1 MEIAKDLKILL
12 VDDNRVNQRLA
23 IFSFAQIGVKCD
35 IAFDGKDA
43 FEKYQLTEYD
53 LIFMDVQMPVMDG
66 LESTKLIRLYEKE
79 SGRLHCARIVALTGS
94 ESVENKAACLEA
106 GMDDFVEKP
115 IRVDWLS
122 KYFSEFC
129 DNIEHPISNV

>member
-1 MEIAKDLKILL
+1 MEIDKDLKILL

-43 FEKYQLTEYD
+43 FEKCQLTEYD
-53 LIFMDVQMPVMDG
+53 LVFMDVQMPVMDG
-66 LESTKLIRLYEKE
+66 LESTKLIRLFEKE
-79 SGRLHCARIVALTGS
+79 HGRLHRARIVALTGS
-94 ESVENKAACLEA
+94 ESAENMEACFEA

-115 IRVDWLS
+115 IRVEWLS
-122 KYFSEFC
+122 KYLSEFC
-129 DNIEHPISNV
+129 DNIKDRISNV